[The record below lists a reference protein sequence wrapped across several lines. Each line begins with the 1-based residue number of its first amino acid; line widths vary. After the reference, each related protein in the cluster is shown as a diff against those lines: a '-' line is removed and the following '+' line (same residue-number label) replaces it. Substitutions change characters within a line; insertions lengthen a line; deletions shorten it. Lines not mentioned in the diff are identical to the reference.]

1 MLPMKAHYFLYNA
14 GMLLTFAQTLDDSK
28 TISEFVAHSIN
39 RWANICFIA
48 FWEHEFNIHIS
59 FYEIADVTCDILK
72 NSVAFI
78 EFKFANVNNNV
89 FLSALFQ
96 FCKSSGTLCV
106 QPFMPVFARQLGFST
121 FVVGTIYSILP
132 ILGLV
137 SKPLFG
143 ALADR
148 YVYKN
153 FLRFFLVRLRFT
165 CKKNINQ
172 KRISYQ
178 NW

>member
-1 MLPMKAHYFLYNA
+1 
-14 GMLLTFAQTLDDSK
+14 
-28 TISEFVAHSIN
+28 
-39 RWANICFIA
+39 
-48 FWEHEFNIHIS
+48 
-59 FYEIADVTCDILK
+59 
-72 NSVAFI
+72 
-78 EFKFANVNNNV
+78 
-89 FLSALFQ
+89 
-96 FCKSSGTLCV
+96 
-106 QPFMPVFARQLGFST
+106 MPVFARQLGFST

-165 CKKNINQ
+165 CKKKHQPETNLLSELITVHF
-172 KRISYQ
+172 
-178 NW
+178 